1 MNEAGDLSRAELYDR
16 LRSQI
21 QHEDNVINI
30 RVVWQLLAQ
39 SFFFSTYATLLNAK
53 GEAKNVL
60 FEQQQE
66 LLLWAVPIA
75 ALIAGI
81 LASMSIFSSLYTI
94 EYLATI
100 YHGHTNEKDQS
111 TKTFPSL
118 RGPEK
123 VRVWALIPPIGLP
136 ILFILIW
143 TIILSRLIAGLV

>member
-1 MNEAGDLSRAELYDR
+1 MNESGNLSRAELYDR
-16 LRSQI
+16 LRSEI

-30 RVVWQLLAQ
+30 RVVWQLLGQ
-39 SFFFSTYATLLNAK
+39 SFFFSTYAAVLNSK

-60 FEQQQE
+60 FQQQQE

-75 ALIAGI
+75 ALIAGL

-94 EYLATI
+94 EHLGTI
-100 YHGHTNEKDQS
+100 YDKDQS
-111 TKTFPSL
+111 AKSFPSL

-123 VRVWALIPPIGLP
+123 ARVWALVPPIGLP

-143 TIILSRLIAGLV
+143 TIILSRLIAGAL

>member
-60 FEQQQE
+60 FEQQQD

-100 YHGHTNEKDQS
+100 YHGHRNEKDQS
-111 TKTFPSL
+111 AKTFPSL

-143 TIILSRLIAGLV
+143 TIILSRLIAGVV

>member
-1 MNEAGDLSRAELYDR
+1 MNESGNLSRADLYDR

-30 RVVWQLLAQ
+30 RVVWQLLGQ
-39 SFFFSTYATLLNAK
+39 SFFFSTYAAVLNSK

-60 FEQQQE
+60 FQQQQE

-75 ALIAGI
+75 ALIAGL

-94 EYLATI
+94 EHLGTI
-100 YHGHTNEKDQS
+100 YDRHTDDKDQS
-111 TKTFPSL
+111 AKSFPSL

-123 VRVWALIPPIGLP
+123 ARVWALVPPIGLP

-143 TIILSRLIAGLV
+143 TIILSRLIAGAL